1 MKKILLPLTLSLIIV
16 LAFIFI
22 AAPKKTAPAPVDPAT
37 VENSSGSSEAL
48 DKLAED
54 AAKEGSG
61 ASVESAGSGTSTG
74 TIAAATSSGTVET
87 TTGSLTESGSS
98 AMETICTDEYAPVCG
113 TDGNTYPNACAAKR
127 MKVESIPG
135 ACAKESAT
143 EGSEAGVSGT
153 SETATAPTETATT
166 TGTDAAPAQ
175 AVAGLAYDNTGLGY
189 GFVLPKK
196 TYFSGFGSR
205 DGASHSV
212 GIGRNASPES
222 FELSEVKVRF
232 YKNQV
237 LSQVKKA
244 AGGKYYDSETGTT
257 YVVLNGSTLTIDA
270 DASVSADIVD
280 SIVKSAYAR

>member
-22 AAPKKTAPAPVDPAT
+22 AAPKKPAPAPADPAT

-54 AAKEGSG
+54 VVKEGSG
-61 ASVESAGSGTSTG
+61 TVSVSTGSEASTGAAVPATSTG
-74 TIAAATSSGTVET
+74 VSESG
-87 TTGSLTESGSS
+87 TGSLTESGSS

-113 TDGNTYPNACAAKR
+113 ADGNTYPNACAAKR

-135 ACAKESAT
+135 ACAKEGAA

-153 SETATAPTETATT
+153 SETAAAPIETPTATGTGTAPTQT
-166 TGTDAAPAQ
+166 
-175 AVAGLAYDNTGLGY
+175 VAGLAYDNAGLGY

-196 TYFSGFGSR
+196 TYFSGFGAR

-237 LSQVKKA
+237 LSQVKKSA
-244 AGGKYYDSETGTT
+244 KYYDSETGTT
-257 YVVLNGSTLTIDA
+257 YVAINGSTLAIDA

-280 SIVKSAYAR
+280 SIVKSAYVR